1 MTDISPEPNAAAL
14 ARYLSGE
21 SGPAEAEAIRRWIEA
36 DPERHQRLEELKA
49 AWSAASEQPG
59 GWDLD
64 AMWSR
69 IAAQMAQPTEPP
81 ALKVERSP
89 HVGSRGNRAGSPLF
103 RWGAIAATL
112 ILVSGAAI
120 WQLRRHPPVQMREVV
135 TARGQR
141 AELRFG
147 DGSRVMLGVAS
158 RLRFPTTFGPAR
170 DVELDGEAYFDVQHD
185 ATRPFRVHAAG
196 TVTEDLGTQFVVRS
210 YAADSV
216 VSVLVASGKVAVRRQ
231 DSSADGL
238 PLTRGDLALV
248 GSAGIPTVTRNVDVD
263 AYLGWTS
270 GRLEFHGATLGEV
283 VRELERW
290 FAIEIVL
297 SDSSIVS
304 VPFTGSFKN
313 QSADEVLD
321 AVARSLDL
329 AYRRQGDTVRLVPKP
344 ARRS

>member
-1 MTDISPEPNAAAL
+1 MTDPTPEPNAAAL

-36 DPERHQRLEELKA
+36 DPERRRGLEDVKA
-49 AWSAASEQPG
+49 AWSAAAEQSG

-69 IAAQMAQPTEPP
+69 IAAQMTRPPAPP
-81 ALKVERSP
+81 ALQVEREVDAP
-89 HVGSRGNRAGSPLF
+89 RGRDVKAWPML
-103 RWGAIAATL
+103 RWGAIAATVVF
-112 ILVSGAAI
+112 VSGAAI
-120 WQLRRHPPVQMREVV
+120 WQLRHQPPAPMREVV

-147 DGSRVMLGVAS
+147 DGSRVLLGVAS
-158 RLRFPTTFGPAR
+158 RLRFPATFGRAR

-185 ATRPFRVHAAG
+185 AARPFRVHAAG
-196 TVTEDLGTQFVVRS
+196 TVTEDLGTQFVIRS
-210 YAADSV
+210 YATDTAVRV
-216 VSVLVASGKVAVRRQ
+216 VVASGRVAVRRQ

-248 GSAGIPTVTRNVDVD
+248 GPAGRPKVTRNVDVD
-263 AYLGWTS
+263 AYLEWTS
-270 GRLEFHGATLGEV
+270 GRLEFHGAALGDV

-290 FAIEIVL
+290 YAIEIVL
-297 SDSSIVS
+297 ADSSIAS

-344 ARRS
+344 ARRN

>member
-1 MTDISPEPNAAAL
+1 MTDPTPEPNAAAL

-21 SGPAEAEAIRRWIEA
+21 SGPAEADAIRRWIEE
-36 DPERHQRLEELKA
+36 DPERRRSLEELKA
-49 AWSAASEQPG
+49 AWSAAAEQSG

-69 IAAQMAQPTEPP
+69 IAAQMARPP
-81 ALKVERSP
+81 ARSALQVEPQRDVAHRLEGP
-89 HVGSRGNRAGSPLF
+89 GSPLL

-112 ILVSGAAI
+112 VLVSGAAI
-120 WQLRRHPPVQMREVV
+120 WQLRHQPPAPMREVV

-147 DGSRVMLGVAS
+147 DGSRVLLGVAS
-158 RLRFPTTFGPAR
+158 RLRFPATFGRSR
-170 DVELDGEAYFDVQHD
+170 DVELEGEAYFDVQHD
-185 ATRPFRVHAAG
+185 AARPFRVHAAG
-196 TVTEDLGTQFVVRS
+196 TITEDLGTQFVIRS
-210 YAADSV
+210 YPTDTAVRV
-216 VSVLVASGKVAVRRQ
+216 VVASGKVAVRRQ
-231 DSSADGL
+231 DLPAEGL
-238 PLTRGDLALV
+238 DLVRGELALV
-248 GSAGIPTVTRNVDVD
+248 GSTGIPKVTQNVDVD
-263 AYLGWTS
+263 AYLEWTS
-270 GRLEFHGATLGEV
+270 GRLEFHGAPLGDV

-290 FAIEIVL
+290 YAIEIVL
-297 SDSSIVS
+297 SDSSIIS

-344 ARRS
+344 ARRN

>member
-1 MTDISPEPNAAAL
+1 MTDPTPEPNAAAL

-36 DPERHQRLEELKA
+36 DPERRRSLEALKA
-49 AWSAASEQPG
+49 AWSAATEGSGP
-59 GWDLD
+59 WDLD

-69 IAAQMAQPTEPP
+69 IAAQMTRPP
-81 ALKVERSP
+81 AAPALQVKPEAEAPRR
-89 HVGSRGNRAGSPLF
+89 RGIKAWPLL
-103 RWGAIAATL
+103 RWGTIAATVV
-112 ILVSGAAI
+112 LVSGVAI
-120 WQLRRHPPVQMREVV
+120 WQLRHQPPAPMREVV

-147 DGSRVMLGVAS
+147 DGSRVLLGVAS
-158 RLRFPTTFGPAR
+158 RLRFPASFGRTR

-185 ATRPFRVHAAG
+185 AARPFRVHAAG
-196 TVTEDLGTQFVVRS
+196 TVTEDLGTQFVIRS
-210 YAADSV
+210 YATDRAVRV
-216 VSVLVASGKVAVRRQ
+216 VVASGRVAVRRQ
-231 DSSADGL
+231 DSSADAV

-248 GSAGIPTVTRNVDVD
+248 GSAGMPKVTRNVDVD
-263 AYLGWTS
+263 AYLEWTS
-270 GRLEFHGATLGEV
+270 GRLEFRGAALGDV

-290 FAIEIVL
+290 YAIEIVL
-297 SDSSIVS
+297 ADSSIIS

-344 ARRS
+344 ARRN